1 MSLIS
6 TRLFSVSRRV
16 CSHIGSSP
24 IYLAPDTKYSITT
37 MTVSKVIRKG
47 NKSLKLSQLVMVEGP
62 KGKVGLEIP
71 DFVKVHADEN
81 GAKINVSVLDASDKI
96 QKSMWGTVRS
106 LISNNITGVSEG
118 HLATLKFVGTG
129 YRAQLE
135 QNGKFVSVKVGAS
148 VMQGLHVPDG
158 ITVKAPGPTSLIIE
172 GSNKQQVH
180 LFAANL
186 RKFHPPEPY
195 KGKGIYVNNETIT
208 LKDKKI
214 K

>member
-1 MSLIS
+1 MSFIS
-6 TRLFSVSRRV
+6 TRLFSVSRRA
-16 CSHIGSSP
+16 CSHIGSAP
-24 IYLAPDTKYSITT
+24 IYLAPETKFAISP
-37 MTVSKVIRKG
+37 MVVPKVIRKG
-47 NKSLKLSQLVMVEGP
+47 NKSLKLSQLITVEGP
-62 KGKVGLEIP
+62 KGKIDMEIP
-71 DFVKVHADEN
+71 DFVNVKVDGT
-81 GAKINVSVLDASDKI
+81 GAKMNVSILDDSNKM
-96 QKSMWGTVRS
+96 QKAMWGTVRS
-106 LISNNITGVSEG
+106 HINNHITGVSEG

-129 YRAQLE
+129 YRAMLE

-148 VMQGLHVPDG
+148 VMQGLQVPEG

-172 GSNKQQVH
+172 GPNKQQVH